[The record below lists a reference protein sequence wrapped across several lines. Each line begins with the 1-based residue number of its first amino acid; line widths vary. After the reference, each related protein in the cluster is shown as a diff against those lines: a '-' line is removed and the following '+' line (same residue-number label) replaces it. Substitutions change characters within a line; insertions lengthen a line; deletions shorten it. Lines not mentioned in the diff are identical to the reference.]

1 MQTRK
6 SLRQFIAAISLRRWI
21 QTLSLILANAYFLSW
36 LRFIPCGFLNCS
48 NCALATFTC
57 PLILLQRGAIFI
69 SMGMLGMMFWKIVG
83 SIIVALAILLL
94 FGAALGTWTC
104 GWLCPFGF
112 VQDLLHKIPTRKFS
126 LPGWAGW
133 FRLPLFA
140 LLVGIIPYLTRSFAF
155 CDICP
160 PGTITRLVQQASNIP
175 LFLRAPEGIM
185 ALVSISSL
193 GLFLFLALFI
203 NRPFCTLLC
212 PIGGIYGLSN
222 KFSGLFLGI
231 KKDDCSL
238 CRLCEK
244 SCPQGLNPLEI
255 PNHSS
260 CTRCLEC
267 TDHCETL
274 KVDLKNLTTDHKFEG
289 HYHVPQEPRKGRAFR
304 LYLYLYL

>member
-1 MQTRK
+1 MFK
-6 SLRQFIAAISLRRWI
+6 NILRPKWLAAIAPRRWI
-21 QTLSLILANAYFLSW
+21 QMLSMLLANAYFLSW
-36 LRFIPCGFLNCS
+36 LRFIPCAFLNCS
-48 NCALATFTC
+48 NCALATFSC

-83 SIIVALAILLL
+83 SIIAALSLLLL

-112 VQDLLHKIPTRKFS
+112 LQDLLHKIPTRKYT
-126 LPGWAGW
+126 LPLWSSW

-160 PGTITRLVQQASNIP
+160 TGTITRLVQQASNIP

-185 ALVSISSL
+185 MLISIVSLV
-193 GLFLFLALFI
+193 LFLLLALFI

-222 KFSGLFLGI
+222 KFSGLFLNF
-231 KKDDCSL
+231 KKEDCSS

-244 SCPQGLNPLEI
+244 SCPQGINPYLT
-255 PNHSS
+255 PNHNA
-260 CTRCLEC
+260 CIRCLEC
-267 TDHCETL
+267 TGHCDALE
-274 KVDLKNLTTDHKFEG
+274 VDL
-289 HYHVPQEPRKGRAFR
+289 RI
-304 LYLYLYL
+304 